1 VGRAAAEGVGSRIYI
16 DERSFFYFFIFLFP
30 FSLIHHLPSLPAFPN
45 LTHPPATLRHAAQ
58 TYFDV
63 ELDSPDVRYL
73 ASITV
78 NAGKVYALFVKSP
91 TRLFA
96 ANEAA
101 LRHIVETFSTV

>member
-1 VGRAAAEGVGSRIYI
+1 M
-16 DERSFFYFFIFLFP
+16 
-30 FSLIHHLPSLPAFPN
+30 IHRLPSRPAFPN
-45 LTHPPATLRHAAQ
+45 LVHPPATPRRAAQ

-91 TRLFA
+91 ARLFA